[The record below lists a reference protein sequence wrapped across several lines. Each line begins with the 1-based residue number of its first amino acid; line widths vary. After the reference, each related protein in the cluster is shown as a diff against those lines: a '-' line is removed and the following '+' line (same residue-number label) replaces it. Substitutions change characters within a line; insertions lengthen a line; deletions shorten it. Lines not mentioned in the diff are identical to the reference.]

1 MTLTGY
7 YDKDGKFVKFLSQYR
22 IVGVVRNGEVIG
34 DFTEKQKEYLK
45 KFGDGY
51 IILERGQLKVVKQLD
66 FSKKKQSLVL

>member
-1 MTLTGY
+1 MTINGY
-7 YDKDGKFVKFLSQYR
+7 YDKNGNFVKFNSPYK

-51 IILERGQLKVVKQLD
+51 VILERGQLKVVKELD
-66 FSKKKQSLVL
+66 FSKKRHKLVL